1 MRSLEFSAP
10 APCCSPEMGRGL
22 EMELMIDGAYVRI
35 HKIPTGWGLRLFQ
48 LVLLEDDAPQF
59 HGFRSL
65 WTCSSGCLSAS
76 LILSFNKL
84 VNVLPWV
91 LWVVLGSY
99 CKQKGGG
106 HGYLWFVATSDR
118 SCGSPGD
125 PLLAFGICWW
135 VGYLMELSPYPV
147 GSDAVSWQEMMTLA
161 QGSSTTQSD
170 SMPNSTPLIWT
181 ARGPSSGPPQL
192 LGGEQRI
199 QEQKSQK
206 GGASNSVD
214 ASAQI
219 RSIRILNFF
228 SSRTVRKTKKQATD
242 WKKTCLMKGYIQRDK
257 NF

>member
-1 MRSLEFSAP
+1 MWGSL
-10 APCCSPEMGRGL
+10 
-22 EMELMIDGAYVRI
+22 

-135 VGYLMELSPYPV
+135 VGYLMELCPYPV

-170 SMPNSTPLIWT
+170 SMPNSSPLIWT